1 MNTKNLLDEYSNN
14 LAGIDLLNSN
24 KQELIDKVIPP
35 EIKARLDEIEAE
47 FTPIFENI
55 NTRNQEL
62 IDMIKAE
69 VVAAGET
76 VSGEFHQAVYMKGR
90 TSWDSK
96 SLEGFAAAHPEI
108 LQFKTIGS
116 PSVSIK
122 ARSK

>member
-1 MNTKNLLDEYSNN
+1 MSAKELLDEYTNN
-14 LAGIDLLNSN
+14 LAEIDLLNSER
-24 KQELIDKVIPP
+24 QAMIDKVITP
-35 EIKARLDEIEAE
+35 EIKAGLAEIDEEIDPIIEKVNE
-47 FTPIFENI
+47 
-55 NTRNQEL
+55 RNQEL
-62 IDMIKAE
+62 IDLIKAE
-69 VVAAGET
+69 VIAAGET

>member
-1 MNTKNLLDEYSNN
+1 MSVQELLNEYSNN
-14 LAGIDLLNSN
+14 LAGIDLLNGN

-35 EIKARLDEIEAE
+35 EIKAQLDEIEAE
-47 FTPIFENI
+47 FTPVFANI

-62 IDMIKAE
+62 IDTIKAE

-96 SLEGFAAAHPEI
+96 SLEGYAAAHPEI

>member
-1 MNTKNLLDEYSNN
+1 MNAQELLDEYSNN
-14 LAGIDLLNSN
+14 LAGIDLLNGER
-24 KQELIDKVIPP
+24 QTMIDKVITP
-35 EIKARLDEIEAE
+35 EIKAQL
-47 FTPIFENI
+47 ENI
-55 NTRNQEL
+55 DREIDPIIEQFNTRAAEL
-62 IDMIKAE
+62 ADLIKAE
-69 VVAAGET
+69 VIAAGET

>member
-1 MNTKNLLDEYSNN
+1 MSVQELLNEYSNN
-14 LAGIDLLNSN
+14 LAGIDLLNGN

-47 FTPIFENI
+47 FTPIFANI

-96 SLEGFAAAHPEI
+96 SLEGYAAAHPEI

>member
-1 MNTKNLLDEYSNN
+1 MSVQELLNEYSNN
-14 LAGIDLLNSN
+14 LAGIDLLNGN

-35 EIKARLDEIEAE
+35 EIKAQLDEIEAE
-47 FTPIFENI
+47 FTPVFANI

-76 VSGEFHQAVYMKGR
+76 VSGEFHQAVFVRGR

-116 PSVSIK
+116 PSVSIRV
-122 ARSK
+122 RSK

>member
-1 MNTKNLLDEYSNN
+1 MNAQELLHEYSMN
-14 LAGIDLLNSN
+14 LAEIDLLNSER
-24 KQELIDKVIPP
+24 QAMIDKVITP
-35 EIKARLDEIEAE
+35 EIKAQL
-47 FTPIFENI
+47 ENI
-55 NTRNQEL
+55 DAQIDPFIANVISRNQEL
-62 IDMIKAE
+62 IDLIKAE
-69 VVAAGET
+69 VIAAGET

>member
-1 MNTKNLLDEYSNN
+1 MSVQELLNEYSNN
-14 LAGIDLLNSN
+14 LAGIDLLNGN

-35 EIKARLDEIEAE
+35 EIKAQLDEIEAE
-47 FTPIFENI
+47 FTPVFANI

-62 IDMIKAE
+62 IDLIKAE
-69 VVAAGET
+69 VIAAGET

>member
-1 MNTKNLLDEYSNN
+1 MSVQELLNEYSNN
-14 LAGIDLLNSN
+14 LAGIDLLNGN

-47 FTPIFENI
+47 FTPVFANI

-96 SLEGFAAAHPEI
+96 SLEGYAAAHPEI

>member
-1 MNTKNLLDEYSNN
+1 MNAKELLDEYTNN
-14 LAGIDLLNSN
+14 LAGIDTFKMEKN
-24 KQELIDKVIPP
+24 KRIGMVITP
-35 EIKARLDEIEAE
+35 EIKAQL
-47 FTPIFENI
+47 ENI
-55 NTRNQEL
+55 DREIDPIIEQFNTRAAEL
-62 IDMIKAE
+62 ADLIKAE
-69 VVAAGET
+69 VIAAGET

>member
-1 MNTKNLLDEYSNN
+1 MSVQELLNEYSNN
-14 LAGIDLLNSN
+14 LAGIDLLNGN

-47 FTPIFENI
+47 FTPVFANI

-76 VSGEFHQAVYMKGR
+76 VSGEFHQAVFVRGR

-116 PSVSIK
+116 PSVSIRV
-122 ARSK
+122 RSK

>member
-1 MNTKNLLDEYSNN
+1 MSVQELLNEYSNN
-14 LAGIDLLNSN
+14 LAGIDLLNGN

-47 FTPIFENI
+47 FTPVFANI

>member
-1 MNTKNLLDEYSNN
+1 MSVQELLNEYSNN
-14 LAGIDLLNSN
+14 LAGIDLLNSER
-24 KQELIDKVIPP
+24 QAMIDKVITP
-35 EIKARLDEIEAE
+35 EIKAKLAEIDEEIDPIIEKV
-47 FTPIFENI
+47 NS
-55 NTRNQEL
+55 RNQEL
-62 IDMIKAE
+62 IELIKAE
-69 VVAAGET
+69 VIAAGQT
-76 VSGEFHQAVYMKGR
+76 VAGDYHQAVYMKGR

>member
-1 MNTKNLLDEYSNN
+1 MSAKDLLNEYSNI
-14 LAGIDLLNSN
+14 LAGVDTL
-24 KQELIDKVIPP
+24 KMEKEKRYGMVITP
-35 EIKARLDEIEAE
+35 EIKAQL
-47 FTPIFENI
+47 ENI
-55 NTRNQEL
+55 DREIDPIIEKFNARAVEL
-62 IDMIKAE
+62 VDLIKAE

-96 SLEGFAAAHPEI
+96 SLEGYAAAHPEI

>member
-1 MNTKNLLDEYSNN
+1 MSVQELLNEYSNN
-14 LAGIDLLNSN
+14 LAGIDLLNGN

-35 EIKARLDEIEAE
+35 EIKAQLDEIEAE
-47 FTPIFENI
+47 FTPVFANI

-69 VVAAGET
+69 VVAAGQT

-90 TSWDSK
+90 TSWGSK
-96 SLEGFAAAHPEI
+96 SLEGYAAAHPEI